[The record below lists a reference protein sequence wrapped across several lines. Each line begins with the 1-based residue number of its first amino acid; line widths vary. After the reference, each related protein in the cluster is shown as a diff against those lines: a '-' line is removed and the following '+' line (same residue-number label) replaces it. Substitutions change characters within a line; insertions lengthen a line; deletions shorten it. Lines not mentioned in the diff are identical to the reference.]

1 MEEYSSLEKK
11 IMSILYSAGK
21 PLPTERIAKQ
31 LDISRIT
38 AKKYLLGLEKNGK
51 VSNKKEG
58 RAVYWWLNSSSKV
71 LK

>member
-31 LDISRIT
+31 LNISRIT
-38 AKKYLLGLEKNGK
+38 SKKYLLGLEKKYK
-51 VSNKKEG
+51 VRSKKEEQCIG
-58 RAVYWWLNSSSKV
+58 G
-71 LK
+71 